1 MTNESGSVFP
11 SSVAYVYLNLNIIAI
26 ITCHTASVFYAAVCR
41 MTRQIIKAAN
51 PIRKSGW
58 RLQLVYS
65 ISDKQ
70 VNKIYSTRSDTGLW
84 VS

>member
-1 MTNESGSVFP
+1 MTNGSGSVFP

-26 ITCHTASVFYAAVCR
+26 ITCHTASIFYTAVCR

-65 ISDKQ
+65 ISDEH
-70 VNKIYSTRSDTGLW
+70 VDTIVW
-84 VS
+84 SAQI